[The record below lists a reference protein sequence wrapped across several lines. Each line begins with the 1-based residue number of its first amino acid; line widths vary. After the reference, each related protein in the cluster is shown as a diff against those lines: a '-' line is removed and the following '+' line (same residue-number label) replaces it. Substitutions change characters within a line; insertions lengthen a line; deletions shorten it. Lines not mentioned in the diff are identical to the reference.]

1 MFDFEDHIIEEH
13 HARLQLLYGD
23 DWTHV
28 LTVAD
33 EFTRLT
39 GYVLMDIKPGNI
51 TF

>member
-28 LTVAD
+28 LTVAN